1 MRELAVNELL
11 VALDID
17 FPVTTATFI
26 FPTDPKHTCL
36 PMRVP
41 MALPKEIN
49 ESRNT
54 LGSSQ
59 PYAVS
64 ERKRLSKISAAGKWK
79 IRGDWFRVSY
89 NRNLAERLDGWASLS
104 MQQEISLA
112 GGFKL
117 SVGST
122 LPPVFG

>member
-1 MRELAVNELL
+1 MNELL
-11 VALDID
+11 VALVVD
-17 FPVTTATFI
+17 FPITTATFI

-36 PMRVP
+36 PMRLP

-49 ESRNT
+49 DSRNT
-54 LGSSQ
+54 HGFSRNQS
-59 PYAVS
+59 AVS
-64 ERKRLSKISAAGKWK
+64 ERKGFSKISAARKWK
-79 IRGDWFRVSY
+79 TAETRSRVSY
-89 NRNLAERLDGWASLS
+89 NRNLAERLDGWALLS